1 MALSAEDRY
10 RTLLEFAGKERERW
24 RNSKVIMRKEDL
36 KFERSRQGM
45 TAQVVNPALGFNV
58 HAISSFIRESPPGK
72 KGGKH
77 RHRMEAIIHILS
89 GRGYSIIDDRK
100 TEWNEGDTL
109 CIPMWSTHQHRP
121 REACPALRC
130 HKHSIDDEP
139 RCPRLGTARGRRSLN
154 ADSVRREESYF

>member
-58 HAISSFIRESPPGK
+58 HAISSFIREIPPGK

-77 RHRMEAIIHILS
+77 RHRMEAIIHILG

-109 CIPMWSTHQHRP
+109 CIPMWSTHQYFNTDP
-121 REACPALRC
+121 EKPARLFAVT
-130 HKHSIDDEP
+130 SIP
-139 RCPRLGTARGRRSLN
+139 LMMNLGVLDWEQLGD
-154 ADSVRREESYF
+154 ADR